1 LGYDKEF
8 IASSDGKV
16 FFPDSSDPLLPEIYH
31 LKVTADGFSDKELNV
46 TVTANSVKK
55 EEVRL

>member
-1 LGYDKEF
+1 
-8 IASSDGKV
+8 
-16 FFPDSSDPLLPEIYH
+16 